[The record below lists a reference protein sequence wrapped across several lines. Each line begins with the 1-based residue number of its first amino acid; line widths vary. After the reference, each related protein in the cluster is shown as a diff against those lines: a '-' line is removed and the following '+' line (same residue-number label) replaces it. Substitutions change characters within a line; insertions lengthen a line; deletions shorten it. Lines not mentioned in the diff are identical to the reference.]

1 MRGEDD
7 YLIRLAQGGVGARVL
22 KALGLPAPVALVR
35 GGTGATTPLAGKRFL
50 CAALA
55 GGFAYAVAEA
65 TLAALGAATYQ
76 QAPPDD
82 APIDGVVVDATGC
95 RTVGDLRGLYDA
107 FHPLL
112 TRLARGG
119 RIVVVAGQPAE
130 QGDPLAAA
138 TARGIEGFVRALAK
152 ESGKRGVTANLIQ
165 AARGVPAAL
174 EGPLRF
180 FCSGSSAYVTGQVL
194 AVSARVSAPMS
205 LPPAA
210 RLTGK
215 VAVVTG
221 AARGIGAAIAARL
234 AAEGATVVCLD
245 VPPAQ
250 APLAGVAG
258 RIGGVPLALDITGDP
273 VQLADF
279 LAGRFGGV
287 DIVVHNA
294 GITRDKTL
302 ANMAPEA
309 WDQVLAVNLS
319 AIAAADAA
327 LDARGLLRDGG
338 RVVCLSS
345 IAGIAGNY
353 GQTNYALSKAALIG
367 YTAARAPV
375 LAERGITINAV
386 APGFIETPM
395 TRKMPLLTREVA
407 RRLNSLAQGGLPED
421 VAEAVCFLASPDAY
435 GVTGQTLRVCGQSLL
450 GA

>member
-1 MRGEDD
+1 MRGDDD
-7 YLIRLAQGGVGARVL
+7 YLIRFAESGMGARIL
-22 KALGLPAPVALVR
+22 KSLGLPAPVRLAR
-35 GGTGATTPLAGKRFL
+35 GGTGSTTPLAGKRFL
-50 CAALA
+50 CTALA
-55 GGFAYAVAEA
+55 GGFAHEMVAA
-65 TLAALGAATYQ
+65 TLATLGADMRRELA
-76 QAPPDD
+76 PDD
-82 APIDGVVVDATGC
+82 ARLDGVVVDATGC
-95 RTVGDLRGLYDA
+95 RTASDLRGLYDV

-112 TRLARGG
+112 TRVARGA
-119 RIVVVAGQPAE
+119 RIVVVAQPVE
-130 QGDPLAAA
+130 QDDPLAAA
-138 TARGIEGFVRALAK
+138 AARGIEGFVRALAK
-152 ESGKRGVTANLIQ
+152 ETGKRGVTANLIQ

-174 EGPLRF
+174 AGPLRF
-180 FCSGSSAYVTGQVL
+180 FCGGGSAYVTGQVL
-194 AVSARVSAPMS
+194 AVSALVSAPKTS
-205 LPPAA
+205 PAGA
-210 RLTGK
+210 RLAGK

-245 VPPAQ
+245 VPQAQ
-250 APLAGVAG
+250 APLAEVSG

-273 VQLADF
+273 AQLAEF
-279 LAGRFGGV
+279 IAARFGGV

-302 ANMAPEA
+302 ANMKPEA

-319 AIAAADAA
+319 AIAATDEA
-327 LDARGLLRDGG
+327 LDARGLLRDDG

-353 GQTNYALSKAALIG
+353 GQTNYALSKAAVIG
-367 YTAARAPV
+367 YAAARAPV

-395 TRKMPLLTREVA
+395 TRKMPLLTHEVA

-421 VAEAVCFLASPDAY
+421 VAEAVCFLAGPDAY
-435 GVTGQTLRVCGQSLL
+435 GVTGQTLRVCGQSLV

>member
-1 MRGEDD
+1 MRGDDD
-7 YLIRLAQGGVGARVL
+7 YLIRFAESGAGARML
-22 KALGLPAPVALVR
+22 KVLGLPAPVRLAR

-50 CAALA
+50 CPALT
-55 GGFAYAVAEA
+55 GGFAHEVAET
-65 TLAALGAATYQ
+65 TLASLGADTRQ
-76 QAPPDD
+76 QVAPGD
-82 APIDGVVVDATGC
+82 APLDGVVVDATGC
-95 RTVGDLRGLYDA
+95 RTSSDLRGLYDV

-112 TRLARGG
+112 IRLARGA
-119 RIVVVAGQPAE
+119 RIVVIAAQPAE

-138 TARGIEGFVRALAK
+138 AARGIEGFVRALAK
-152 ESGKRGVTANLIQ
+152 EAGKRGVTANLIQ
-165 AARGVPAAL
+165 ATRTVPAAVA
-174 EGPLRF
+174 GPLRF
-180 FCSGSSAYVTGQVL
+180 FCGGGSAYVTGQAL
-194 AVSARVSAPMS
+194 AVSGLVAAPT
-205 LPPAA
+205 LVPTGA
-210 RLTGK
+210 RLAGK

-221 AARGIGAAIAARL
+221 AARGIGAAIAVRL

-245 VPPAQ
+245 VPQAQ
-250 APLAGVAG
+250 APLAEVSG
-258 RIGGVPLALDITGDP
+258 RIGGEPLALDITGDP
-273 VQLADF
+273 AQLAEF
-279 LAGRFGGV
+279 IAARFGGV

-302 ANMAPEA
+302 ANMKPEA
-309 WDQVLAVNLS
+309 WDQVMAVNLA
-319 AIAAADAA
+319 AIAAADSA

-353 GQTNYALSKAALIG
+353 GQTNYALSKAAVIG
-367 YTAARAPV
+367 YAAARAPL
-375 LAERGITINAV
+375 LAGRGITINAV

-421 VAEAVCFLASPDAY
+421 VAEAVCFLASPDAH